1 MVHRRP
7 RKLLA
12 DYLVTVHVLN
22 KSLLTSAYPAAIPK
36 RNPVE
41 RPQRQLSGLTPQ
53 CLIVPLAI
61 CDSQTSKCYVYC
73 QCMSRIKA
81 RSKTYGAIARIDPG
95 LRGIL
100 RALPRILPNDGWEIV

>member
-36 RNPVE
+36 RNAVE

-61 CDSQTSKCYVYC
+61 CDSQTSKVLRLLSVHVQDQSSFKNLRSDCSNRSGS
-73 QCMSRIKA
+73 SRNTA
-81 RSKTYGAIARIDPG
+81 CPPSNTSK
-95 LRGIL
+95 
-100 RALPRILPNDGWEIV
+100 